1 MNLLDVPGQQRV
13 GRGFQWV
20 ATMDI
25 DGKKPPQILYAG
37 DNCSIGEPQ
46 FVPSSDDAAEGEGY
60 IMTVIGKHEEMRSEL
75 LILDA
80 ANINGDPIATVAL
93 PFRLRS
99 TGHGYW
105 YGRRQILGQTNVI
118 GAW

>member
-1 MNLLDVPGQQRV
+1 
-13 GRGFQWV
+13 
-20 ATMDI
+20 
-25 DGKKPPQILYAG
+25 
-37 DNCSIGEPQ
+37 
-46 FVPSSDDAAEGEGY
+46 
-60 IMTVIGKHEEMRSEL
+60 MTVLGRHEEKRSEL

-80 ANINGDPIATVAL
+80 QNINGEPVATVAL

-105 YGRRQILGQTNVI
+105 YGSRQLRGETNVI